1 MILSV
6 FQTVEFYIISAFIA
20 AAVIAAAAMP
30 SRRSAARTFLYGG
43 NLSDRNGPGE
53 PAVTFIVET
62 NGDVTVMRDGLDGI
76 TESGAYSIA
85 VTIIGFDVTIE
96 ERLTPGRPADPAI
109 YAGYTTMNCL
119 GNERYH
125 FHYKS
130 EMTGRSAAFQLNIR
144 PGNRITR
151 PLS

>member
-62 NGDVTVMRDGLDGI
+62 NGDVTDGI